1 MDRENPLIRE
11 GYERA
16 ERDLKR
22 KNKELKAAL
31 GSIIDLA
38 SENLLDEYDAKEE
51 PLKTVY
57 KEQQKDMELVVE
69 FYESL

>member
-1 MDRENPLIRE
+1 MDNE
-11 GYERA
+11 
-16 ERDLKR
+16 K
-22 KNKELKAAL
+22 LKAAL
-31 GSIIDLA
+31 GSIISLA
-38 SENLLDEYDAKEE
+38 SDNLLDERDAKEE